1 MARLAA
7 AICPPAA
14 KLRLKHG
21 IGRSELAIPSDS
33 VLRSNCT
40 ELHRTAPN
48 CTELHR
54 TALSMSQCEGRMFRR
69 VKKVL
74 RPLRPSPMGKLAV
87 RIVALPTEKIVACST
102 HSSWNSWSKMVWI
115 SSWLNVVNPFFAH
128 LGLRKAPAKL
138 GLRQIWCF
146 L

>member
-54 TALSMSQCEGRMFRR
+54 TAPNCTELHRTAPNCTVNESMWGSHVSESKKSLETVETLAHGQTCSSHRCTSDGKNCSLQHTFFMKFMVQNGVNFFMAQRCE
-69 VKKVL
+69 
-74 RPLRPSPMGKLAV
+74 PLLCA
-87 RIVALPTEKIVACST
+87 
-102 HSSWNSWSKMVWI
+102 SWS
-115 SSWLNVVNPFFAH
+115 S
-128 LGLRKAPAKL
+128 
-138 GLRQIWCF
+138 
-146 L
+146 